1 MSRLV
6 CGGCFCTFD
15 EDTDDCGCIPEESK
29 RMGVKIELSAGQIDD
44 IVIQEMQYMIASLE
58 KDILDVYKR
67 GKGKVFSLD
76 KKEDIKQLEDH
87 VDAFKRVLKW
97 YKG

>member
-1 MSRLV
+1 MSV
-6 CGGCFCTFD
+6 N
-15 EDTDDCGCIPEESK
+15 
-29 RMGVKIELSAGQIDD
+29 IELTSEQLDD

-58 KDILDVYKR
+58 KDILDVYKI

-76 KKEDIKQLEDH
+76 KKEDIKQLEEH

>member
-6 CGGCFCTFD
+6 CGGCFCTTD
-15 EDTDDCGCIPEESK
+15 EETNECGCLPEENNT
-29 RMGVKIELSAGQIDD
+29 MTVKIELSAEQLDD
-44 IVIQEMQYMIASLE
+44 IVVQEMQYMITALE
-58 KDILDVYKR
+58 RDILDVYKTGR
-67 GKGKVFSLD
+67 GKIFSLD